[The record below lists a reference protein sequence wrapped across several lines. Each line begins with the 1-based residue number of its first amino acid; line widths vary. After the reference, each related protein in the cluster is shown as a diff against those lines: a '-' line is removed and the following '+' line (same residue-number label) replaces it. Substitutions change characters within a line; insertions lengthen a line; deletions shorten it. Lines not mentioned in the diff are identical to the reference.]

1 MSATDRPERAERGVR
16 EVKSAAY
23 AVEILE
29 LLSSRQNRPARLRE
43 ISEALEIPKSSCY
56 ALLRTLTQ
64 RGWVRRDETGTLY
77 GVGLRA
83 LMAGTSYLDAD
94 PHLRFVQP
102 WLDSLN
108 EQLDETLHFGR
119 LDGTDIVYL
128 ATRESSQYLRVIN
141 RVGRRL
147 PASTTSLGK
156 ALLAH
161 HMELD
166 LDEHL
171 LAPLPQL
178 TAHTITDR
186 ERLMEDLE
194 YTRDRGYALDF
205 EENTVGL
212 KCFGFALRY
221 SDPVV
226 DAISCSVPI
235 ARLTEERADEI
246 VNVMREAVA
255 AIERQSPSNDP
266 FNPTF

>member
-1 MSATDRPERAERGVR
+1 MTETDPPKGGVR

-23 AVEILE
+23 AVEVLE

-43 ISEALEIPKSSCY
+43 ISDALGIPKSSCY

-64 RGWVRRDETGTLY
+64 RGWVRRDETGTLH
-77 GVGLRA
+77 GVGIRA
-83 LMAGTSYLDAD
+83 LMAGMSYLDAD

-108 EQLDETLHFGR
+108 EQLDETVHFGR
-119 LDGTDIVYL
+119 LDGDDIIYL

-156 ALLAH
+156 ALLAQR
-161 HMELD
+161 MDLD
-166 LDEHL
+166 LDAHL
-171 LAPLPQL
+171 MTPLPQL
-178 TAHTITDR
+178 TPHTITDR
-186 ERLMEDLE
+186 GVLMDDLSA
-194 YTRDRGYALDF
+194 TRDRGYAIDL

-221 SDPVV
+221 ANPVL

-235 ARLTEERADEI
+235 ARLTEEREAEI
-246 VNVMREAVA
+246 VSVMLDAVA
-255 AIERQSPSNDP
+255 AIERHSPTGEGYG
-266 FNPTF
+266 PTL

>member
-1 MSATDRPERAERGVR
+1 MTASDSPERGVR

-23 AVEILE
+23 AVEVLE
-29 LLSSRQNRPARLRE
+29 LLSARQNRPARLRE
-43 ISEALEIPKSSCY
+43 ISDALGIPKSSCY

-94 PHLRFVQP
+94 PHLRLVQP

-108 EQLDETLHFGR
+108 EQLDETMHFGR

-147 PASTTSLGK
+147 PASATSLGK
-156 ALLAH
+156 ALLAQRLD
-161 HMELD
+161 LD

-171 LAPLPQL
+171 MDPLPQL
-178 TAHTITDR
+178 TPHSITDR
-186 ERLMEDLE
+186 SLLVKDLE
-194 YTRDRGYALDF
+194 ATRERGHAVDL

-221 SDPVV
+221 ANPPI

-235 ARLTEERADEI
+235 ARLTEQRATEI
-246 VNVMREAVA
+246 VEAMRAAVV
-255 AIERQSPSNDP
+255 AIERHSPAADGFAP
-266 FNPTF
+266 AF

>member
-1 MSATDRPERAERGVR
+1 MTATVPPERGVR

-23 AVEILE
+23 AVEVLE
-29 LLSSRQNRPARLRE
+29 LLSSRLNRPARLRE
-43 ISEALEIPKSSCY
+43 ISDALGIPKSSCY

-64 RGWVRRDETGTLY
+64 RGWVRRDETGMLY

-83 LMAGTSYLDAD
+83 LMAGMSYLDAD

-156 ALLAH
+156 ALLAQR
-161 HMELD
+161 MD
-166 LDEHL
+166 LDVDAHL
-171 LAPLPQL
+171 MTPLPQL
-178 TAHTITDR
+178 TPHTITDR
-186 ERLMEDLE
+186 AVLMKDLNA
-194 YTRDRGYALDF
+194 TRDRGYSIDF

-221 SDPVV
+221 SNPVL

-246 VNVMREAVA
+246 VSVMRSAVA
-255 AIERQSPSNDP
+255 FIERHSPTGEGYG
-266 FNPTF
+266 PTF

>member
-1 MSATDRPERAERGVR
+1 MTAIDPPERGDRGVR

-23 AVEILE
+23 AVEVLE

-43 ISEALEIPKSSCY
+43 ISDALGIPKSSCY

-94 PHLRFVQP
+94 PKLRFVQP
-102 WLDSLN
+102 WLDSLKD
-108 EQLDETLHFGR
+108 QLDETLHFGR
-119 LDGTDIVYL
+119 LDGTEIVYL

-161 HMELD
+161 HMDLD

-171 LAPLPQL
+171 MTPLPQL
-178 TAHTITDR
+178 TPHTITDGAL
-186 ERLMEDLE
+186 LMEDLKA
-194 YTRDRGYALDF
+194 TRDRGYAIDVQ
-205 EENTVGL
+205 ENTVGL

-226 DAISCSVPI
+226 DAISCSVPM
-235 ARLTEERADEI
+235 ARLTDERAAEI
-246 VNVMREAVA
+246 LDAMRDAVA
-255 AIERQSPSNDP
+255 SIERHSLSNDP
-266 FNPTF
+266 FSPTF